1 MTEKILACPF
11 CGGDGMVSVFYL
23 SYVRCTS
30 CGAFGPEADT
40 KDDAIL
46 LWNAAANALAE
57 KDAEI
62 EELKELQIRLEEQN
76 RQYSMNWQT
85 ELRRVEAGDKRQDE
99 LEAEIDKLRK
109 ERDAV
114 IDRAAKAILALDELK
129 TLYST
134 IDAEIE
140 KLRGNLSALDMIAN
154 AMQHQRDEARRVAR
168 RLYAT
173 NKELIDAFARRPRT
187 CAELMKYCQPRKVT
201 TTGMA
206 SEYQHWY
213 DTHTGKGYIV
223 RNDEEQP

>member
-1 MTEKILACPF
+1 MEKIKACPY
-11 CGGDGMVSVFYL
+11 CGGDGIVSYFYL

-154 AMQHQRDEARRVAR
+154 AMQYQRDEARRVAR
-168 RLYAT
+168 RLYR
-173 NKELIDAFARRPRT
+173 NNELKDGDIIRLCEELDRIRDTGHLENSQCT
-187 CAELMKYCQPRKVT
+187 CGT
-201 TTGMA
+201 TTPCKIHNVTPTPDRYWC
-206 SEYQHWY
+206 E
-213 DTHTGKGYIV
+213 
-223 RNDEEQP
+223 